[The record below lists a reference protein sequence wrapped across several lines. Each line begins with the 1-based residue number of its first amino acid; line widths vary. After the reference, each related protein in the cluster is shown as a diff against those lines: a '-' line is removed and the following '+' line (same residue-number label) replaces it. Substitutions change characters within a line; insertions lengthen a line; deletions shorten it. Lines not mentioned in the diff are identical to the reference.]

1 MRLQMKQRRRCTAK
15 DTIRLVE
22 FLHPLLIL
30 LQISGNFSQNLKNQ
44 IKVLLHDLNLKLRS
58 TDATHCAS
66 RTIPFN
72 VQLTVQHLIP
82 IYSAQKRI
90 YILQARRAV
99 KKIGKKMIQDPS
111 LWRNFKI
118 GGVLYKIIVTQKRAW
133 IAVGICWLGSIL
145 IGLTPMFGWHN
156 RSNGEVQKEEM
167 NSSYKYIMCKFT
179 KVIRMDYMVY
189 FNFFGWVLL
198 PLVIMFCLYAE
209 VFYIIRKQLNKVTNP
224 TDSRKYFGKELK
236 LAKSLALV
244 LFLFVAC
251 WIPLHA
257 MNTVWYFCPQCSIP
271 KTAFYVGIFLSHVN
285 SAVNPVIYAF
295 RIKKFRTSFLQI
307 WNKYVLCKKG
317 TLSMYSF
324 DGQIVMENN
333 FNSSV

>member
-1 MRLQMKQRRRCTAK
+1 MKVPGGSHYHIVGFQR
-15 DTIRLVE
+15 
-22 FLHPLLIL
+22 
-30 LQISGNFSQNLKNQ
+30 
-44 IKVLLHDLNLKLRS
+44 
-58 TDATHCAS
+58 
-66 RTIPFN
+66 
-72 VQLTVQHLIP
+72 
-82 IYSAQKRI
+82 
-90 YILQARRAV
+90 
-99 KKIGKKMIQDPS
+99 
-111 LWRNFKI
+111 
-118 GGVLYKIIVTQKRAW
+118 YKTIVTQKRAW

-156 RSNGEVQKEEM
+156 RSNGDVQKEEM
-167 NSSYKYIMCKFT
+167 NSSYKYIICNFT

-198 PLVIMFCLYAE
+198 PLIIMFGLYAE
-209 VFYIIRKQLNKVTNP
+209 IFCIIRKQLSKVTNA

-244 LFLFVAC
+244 LFLFAAC

-257 MNTVWYFCPQCSIP
+257 MNTIWYFCPQCNVP
-271 KTAFYVGIFLSHVN
+271 KTAFYIGIFLSHVN

-317 TLSMYSF
+317 NLNMYSF
-324 DGQIVMENN
+324 DGQIVTENN